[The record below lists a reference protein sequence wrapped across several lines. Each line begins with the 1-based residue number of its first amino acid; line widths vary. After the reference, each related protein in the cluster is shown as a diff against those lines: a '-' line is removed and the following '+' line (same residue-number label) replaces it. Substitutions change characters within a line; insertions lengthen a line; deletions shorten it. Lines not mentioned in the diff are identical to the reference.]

1 MLNSLCNKWWCL
13 LLRGLAAVVA
23 GVIAFTHPAL
33 TAAVIAILI
42 GVNALIDGAMCVFIG
57 IRGGGDGRPWWE
69 MILLG
74 LVGVGFGAAALAW
87 PGPLLATLVI
97 FVGAWAIARG
107 IVEIAAAIK
116 LRKVIDDE
124 WLLALSGAFSVAF
137 GILLLS
143 KPIEGILAI
152 SMVIG
157 CFLFAYGL
165 AAVAFSFRLRSLR
178 KNLA

>member
-74 LVGVGFGAAALAW
+74 LVGVGFGTAALAW

-97 FVGAWAIARG
+97 FVGAWAICPRYRRDRRG
-107 IVEIAAAIK
+107 DQAPQGDRRRMAVGPVGSLFRRLRHPSAVETDRRDFSDQHGDR
-116 LRKVIDDE
+116 L
-124 WLLALSGAFSVAF
+124 FSV
-137 GILLLS
+137 
-143 KPIEGILAI
+143 
-152 SMVIG
+152 
-157 CFLFAYGL
+157 AYGL

-178 KNLA
+178 KNVA